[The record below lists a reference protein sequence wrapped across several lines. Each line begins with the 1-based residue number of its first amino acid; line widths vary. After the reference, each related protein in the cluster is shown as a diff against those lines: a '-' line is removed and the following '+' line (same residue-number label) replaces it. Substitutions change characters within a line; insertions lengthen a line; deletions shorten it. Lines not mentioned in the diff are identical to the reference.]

1 MQAVVPNFH
10 AVLGLTSTAHGTT
23 QAENNATGIYVNQD
37 PALALTASL
46 VVDVSVAL
54 G

>member
-1 MQAVVPNFH
+1 MNHNFH
-10 AVLGLTSTAHGTT
+10 AMLGFTYSTRDTT
-23 QAENNATGIYVNQD
+23 QAENNATGIHVNQD

-46 VVDVSVAL
+46 VVDVSLAL